1 LINAKEKAFDIMR
14 RKPAISLVRP
24 PARKPTLIQRY
35 GPVTAMG
42 LAISAAVGLGVTQ
55 MPVGRVLAA
64 TSSDDVGCADPRVVD
79 GDTLRCGG
87 TRIRL
92 QGIDAPELPGH
103 CARGRAC
110 TPGDPFASTDNLRA
124 LVSGATMVC
133 RQTDTDRYGRTVA
146 RCSVRGRDLS
156 CAQIAGG
163 FAVRRY
169 APISCP

>member
-1 LINAKEKAFDIMR
+1 MR
-14 RKPAISLVRP
+14 RKSDISRLYPATP
-24 PARKPTLIQRY
+24 KPTMVRRY
-35 GPVTAMG
+35 GPVTAIG
-42 LAISAAVGLGVTQ
+42 LLAGATVGLGLSQAPIGQVS
-55 MPVGRVLAA
+55 RI
-64 TSSDDVGCADPRVVD
+64 TSSDDVGCTDPRVVD
-79 GDTLRCGG
+79 GDTLRCGA

-124 LVSGATMVC
+124 LVRAAPMVC
-133 RQTDTDRYGRTVA
+133 RQTDIDRYGRTVA
-146 RCSVRGRDLS
+146 RCSVQGRDLS
-156 CAQIAGG
+156 CAQIEGG

>member
-1 LINAKEKAFDIMR
+1 MFR
-14 RKPAISLVRP
+14 
-24 PARKPTLIQRY
+24 RY
-35 GPVTAMG
+35 GPVTAIG
-42 LAISAAVGLGVTQ
+42 LLAGATVGLGLPQVPIGQ
-55 MPVGRVLAA
+55 VSRI
-64 TSSDDVGCADPRVVD
+64 TSSDDVGCTDPRVVD
-79 GDTLRCGG
+79 GDTLRCGA

-110 TPGDPFASTDNLRA
+110 TSGDPFASTDNLRA
-124 LVSGATMVC
+124 LVSGAVMVC

-146 RCSVRGRDLS
+146 HCSVRGRDLS

>member
-1 LINAKEKAFDIMR
+1 MR
-14 RKPAISLVRP
+14 RKPDISPIRP
-24 PARKPTLIQRY
+24 SALRPGIIGRY
-35 GPVTAMG
+35 GPVTAIG
-42 LAISAAVGLGVTQ
+42 LLAGATMALGLTQ
-55 MPVGRVLAA
+55 MPAGRVIAA
-64 TSSDDVGCADPRVVD
+64 TSSEDVGCSDPYVVD
-79 GDTLRCGG
+79 GDTLRCGR

-124 LVSGATMVC
+124 LVEGARMVC

-156 CAQIAGG
+156 CAQISGG
-163 FAVRRY
+163 FAVHRY
-169 APISCP
+169 VPISCP

>member
-1 LINAKEKAFDIMR
+1 M
-14 RKPAISLVRP
+14 
-24 PARKPTLIQRY
+24 IQRY
-35 GPVTAMG
+35 GPVIAIG
-42 LAISAAVGLGVTQ
+42 LLAGATLALGLSQV
-55 MPVGRVLAA
+55 PVGRVSAA
-64 TSSDDVGCADPRVVD
+64 TSSDDVGCTDPRVVD
-79 GDTLRCGG
+79 GDTLRCGA

-103 CARGRAC
+103 CARGRDC

-124 LVSGATMVC
+124 LVSGAPMVC

-156 CAQIAGG
+156 CAQIEGG

>member
-1 LINAKEKAFDIMR
+1 MIR
-14 RKPAISLVRP
+14 
-24 PARKPTLIQRY
+24 RY
-35 GPVTAMG
+35 GPITAIG
-42 LAISAAVGLGVTQ
+42 LLAGAVLGLGVPQ
-55 MPVGRVLAA
+55 ASVDQRSAA
-64 TSSDDVGCADPRVVD
+64 SSDGDVGCTDPRVVD
-79 GDTLRCGG
+79 GDTLRCGR

-110 TPGDPFASTDNLRA
+110 TPGNPFASSDNLRA
-124 LVSGATMVC
+124 LVGGARMTC

-156 CAQIAGG
+156 CAQVEGG

>member
-1 LINAKEKAFDIMR
+1 MFR
-14 RKPAISLVRP
+14 
-24 PARKPTLIQRY
+24 RY
-35 GPVTAMG
+35 GPVTVIG
-42 LAISAAVGLGVTQ
+42 LLAGATLGLGLTQ
-55 MPVGRVLAA
+55 VPAGRLSAA
-64 TSSDDVGCADPRVVD
+64 TSNDDVGCTDPRVVD
-79 GDTLRCGG
+79 GDTLRCGK

-92 QGIDAPELPGH
+92 SGIDAPELPGH

-124 LVSGATMVC
+124 LVSGAVMTC

-156 CAQIAGG
+156 CAQVAGG

-169 APISCP
+169 APLSCP

>member
-1 LINAKEKAFDIMR
+1 MR
-14 RKPAISLVRP
+14 RKPGISLLHP
-24 PARKPTLIQRY
+24 PKRKPTVIQRY
-35 GPVTAMG
+35 GPATAIG
-42 LAISAAVGLGVTQ
+42 LLAGATIGLGLSQV
-55 MPVGRVLAA
+55 PVGQVSVAR
-64 TSSDDVGCADPRVVD
+64 SSDDVGCTDPRVVD
-79 GDTLRCGG
+79 GDTLRCGA

-124 LVSGATMVC
+124 LVSGVAMVC

>member
-1 LINAKEKAFDIMR
+1 M
-14 RKPAISLVRP
+14 
-24 PARKPTLIQRY
+24 IQRY
-35 GPVTAMG
+35 GPVTAIG
-42 LAISAAVGLGVTQ
+42 LLAGATIGLGLSQVSVVQVSAAT
-55 MPVGRVLAA
+55 A
-64 TSSDDVGCADPRVVD
+64 SDDVGCTDPRVVD
-79 GDTLRCGG
+79 GDTLRCGA

-103 CARGRAC
+103 CARGRDC
-110 TPGDPFASTDNLRA
+110 TPGDAFSSTDNLRA
-124 LVSGATMVC
+124 LVSGAPMVC

-156 CAQIAGG
+156 CAQVAGG

>member
-1 LINAKEKAFDIMR
+1 MR
-14 RKPAISLVRP
+14 RNPRPLRVRSHPQKSGIFRRCGPITAIGLLAGTALGLGWAQVPAGQS
-24 PARKPTLIQRY
+24 
-35 GPVTAMG
+35 
-42 LAISAAVGLGVTQ
+42 SAAA
-55 MPVGRVLAA
+55 P
-64 TSSDDVGCADPRVVD
+64 SDDVGCSDPRVVD
-79 GDTLRCGG
+79 GDTLRCGR

-103 CARGRAC
+103 CARGRDC

-124 LVSGATMVC
+124 LVSGGAMVC

-146 RCSVRGRDLS
+146 RCSVRGKDLS
-156 CAQIAGG
+156 CAQIEGG

>member
-1 LINAKEKAFDIMR
+1 MT
-14 RKPAISLVRP
+14 AIGLLAGATIGLGLSQV
-24 PARKPTLIQRY
+24 
-35 GPVTAMG
+35 PVG
-42 LAISAAVGLGVTQ
+42 QVSAAR
-55 MPVGRVLAA
+55 P
-64 TSSDDVGCADPRVVD
+64 SEDVGCTDPRVVD
-79 GDTLRCGG
+79 GDTLRCGA

-110 TPGDPFASTDNLRA
+110 TPGDPFASTDNLRT

-146 RCSVRGRDLS
+146 RCSARGRNLS